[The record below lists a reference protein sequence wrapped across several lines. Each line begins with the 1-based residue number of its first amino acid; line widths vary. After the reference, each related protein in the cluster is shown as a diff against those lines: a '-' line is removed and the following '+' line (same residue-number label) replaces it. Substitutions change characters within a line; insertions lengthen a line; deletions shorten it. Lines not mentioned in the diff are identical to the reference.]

1 MGRQV
6 SPEKK
11 MINKILFLMERFCD
25 ADPKCGP
32 SNSEHQVVGAIE
44 STGLVKETKHFY
56 FDVLSKQ
63 FGQVKTSE
71 MLLED
76 ITVFQPDLIIY
87 TPLGGALGDQ
97 LNPLPQT
104 IRRISDERKL
114 FLYLFD
120 AKPACGLEV
129 KWLPLVNYLGIA
141 DSISAF
147 LHYRTDPRVIMAF
160 QAASPGDFYNKNL
173 QRDIDVS
180 FIGSIDPLDR
190 RWPLRHEYTKFLKD
204 NGVNIWIGG
213 GQRGQRLSVE
223 EYCNILNHSKIS
235 LSFCRDGN
243 GLPILKQK
251 VFEIMS
257 CEALLLEDYGTDAA
271 KLFCPDKDFVI
282 FHSKEELLRLVKD
295 YLVDNDGRETI
306 ARSGHE
312 KVTKVYNVK
321 NVWGYV
327 FNKMGLPFPHDDG
340 FRLYQNKMEEL
351 CLEP

>member
-1 MGRQV
+1 MSLVVNR
-6 SPEKK
+6 
-11 MINKILFLMERFCD
+11 ILFLMEKYCD

-44 STGLVKETKHFY
+44 STGLVRETKHFY

-63 FGQVKTSE
+63 FGQTKASE
-71 MLLED
+71 LLLED
-76 ITVFQPDLIIY
+76 IAIFEPDLIIY

-120 AKPACGLEV
+120 AKPKCGLEW

-141 DSISAF
+141 DSISSF
-147 LHYRTDPRVIMAF
+147 LYYQQDPKIIMAY
-160 QAASPGDFYNKNL
+160 QAASPRDFYNKNL

-180 FIGSIDPLDR
+180 FVGSIDPLDQR
-190 RWPLRHEYTKFLKD
+190 LPHRHEYTKFLKD

-223 EYCNILNHSKIS
+223 EYCNILNRSKIS

-243 GLPILKQK
+243 GLPVLKQK
-251 VFEIMS
+251 VFEIMN
-257 CEALLLEDYGTDAA
+257 CGALFLDDYGTEAA
-271 KLFCPDKDFVI
+271 RLFEPDEDFVV
-282 FHSKEELLRLVKD
+282 FHSKEELLKLVRC
-295 YLVDNDGRETI
+295 YLADNEKREAI
-306 ARSGHE
+306 AQSGY
-312 KVTKVYNVK
+312 KKATAIYSVR

-327 FNKMGLPFPHDDG
+327 FRKLGFIVPDDDS
-340 FRLYQNKMEEL
+340 FCLYQAKVGEL
-351 CLEP
+351 CLQP